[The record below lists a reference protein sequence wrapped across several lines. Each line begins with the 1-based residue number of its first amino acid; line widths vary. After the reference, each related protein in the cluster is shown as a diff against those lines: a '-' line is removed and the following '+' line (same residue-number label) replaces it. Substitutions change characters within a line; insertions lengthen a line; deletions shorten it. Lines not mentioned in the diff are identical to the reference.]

1 MLIDKKKKKRH
12 LLIKIFNLGSG
23 ENMIFVKFWKSKN
36 KKNYNLELSV
46 P

>member
-23 ENMIFVKFWKSKN
+23 ENMIFVKF
-36 KKNYNLELSV
+36 
-46 P
+46 